1 VKWRKQV
8 SQISKIR
15 EKRNR
20 KLNLPNN
27 ENELSRFRKSVV
39 EKFGEDVLPQQYYE
53 FLQTVNGIEFNG
65 LKIYGIDQIFLDS
78 KPINQLDSFFDANET
93 WESIKDEDEL
103 IFFGD
108 SDIAWYCYNVSKK
121 SFVELDKPSGERMET
136 FCDFDTMLESGFS
149 AALS

>member
-1 VKWRKQV
+1 MWREKI
-8 SQISKIR
+8 SHISKIR

-20 KLNLPNN
+20 KFNLPIN
-27 ENELSRFRKSVV
+27 EKELSKFRKSVV

-53 FLQTVNGIEFNG
+53 FLKTVNGIEFNG
-65 LKIYGIDQIFLDS
+65 LIIYGIDQSFLDF
-78 KPINQLDSFFDANET
+78 KPINQVDSFFDANEI
-93 WESIKDEDEL
+93 WESIKEEDEL

-121 SFVELDKPSGERMET
+121 KFVELDKPSGEHMET
-136 FCDFDTMLESGFS
+136 FCDFDTMLKSALS

>member
-1 VKWRKQV
+1 MWREKI
-8 SQISKIR
+8 SHISKKR

-20 KLNLPNN
+20 KFNLPIN
-27 ENELSRFRKSVV
+27 EKELSKFRKSVV

-53 FLQTVNGIEFNG
+53 FLKTVNGIEFNG
-65 LKIYGIDQIFLDS
+65 LIIYGIDQSFLDF
-78 KPINQLDSFFDANET
+78 KPINQVDSFFDANEI
-93 WESIKDEDEL
+93 WESIKEEDEL

-121 SFVELDKPSGERMET
+121 KFVELDKPSGEHMET
-136 FCDFDTMLESGFS
+136 FCDFDTMLKSALS

>member
-1 VKWRKQV
+1 MEREYI

-15 EKRNR
+15 EIRNW
-20 KLNLPNN
+20 KLNLPTN

-39 EKFGEDVLPQQYYE
+39 EIFGEDILPQQYYE

-65 LKIYGIDQIFLDS
+65 LKIYGIDQIFLDT
-78 KPINQLDSFFDANET
+78 KPINQVDRFFDANET

-108 SDIAWYCYNVSKK
+108 SDIAWYCYNLSKK
-121 SFVELDKPSGERMET
+121 SFVELDKPSGEHIET
-136 FCDFDTMLESGFS
+136 FDDFDTMLESAF
-149 AALS
+149 AAVLS